1 MQEVNLSNSNIFN
14 NLKRDGTVNKSI
26 VINHKQEISNYKVE
40 NKLFKNKSYLIVLTV
55 MIVEGVLNDIYYA
68 KGEMASSEKDWDTCP
83 VVLNHP
89 SDGFTAKRVEVLE
102 QFGLGTLFGTKFELN
117 EQGKGVLK
125 SNVWFDEEVLKN
137 QTPTLYKRVLNG
149 ETIEVSTGLRLNLI
163 YADAEFNGTS
173 FTWLSSNY
181 VPDHLAILPDD
192 IGACSCKDGCGLR
205 LNVGDTASVESAHT
219 NTYNKEYQD
228 NKENEM
234 ANCNCPEKV
243 AKLME
248 LDTTLNKE
256 DLIALNE
263 AEIDEKL
270 GALEATEVEN
280 TEVEV
285 KEEVAEEV
293 KEEIKEEAVAEEV
306 KVEAKIEEVA
316 PVVISNMEELSKI
329 ADKEFCNKLN
339 EALAFIS
346 NAKAEKVK
354 AILDLPNNK
363 FFKAESLNCKS
374 FDELEGIL
382 ALAKQPINYGLQSN
396 VEVKQNKAEAVV
408 PSIAFPSY

>member
-1 MQEVNLSNSNIFN
+1 M
-14 NLKRDGTVNKSI
+14 
-26 VINHKQEISNYKVE
+26 ISNYKAE
-40 NKLFKNKSYLIVLTV
+40 NKVFKNKSYLIVPTI
-55 MIVEGVLNDIYYA
+55 MIVEGVLNDIYYN
-68 KGEMASSEKDWDTCP
+68 KGDMAYSEKDWDNSP

-89 SDGFTAKRVEVLE
+89 SDGFTAKRYEVLE
-102 QFGLGTLFGTKFELN
+102 QFGLGTLFGTKFEIN
-117 EQGKGVLK
+117 EQGKGILK
-125 SNVWFDEEVLKN
+125 SNVWFDEEVLKK
-137 QTPTLYKRVLNG
+137 QAPALYKRVLNG
-149 ETIEVSTGLRLNLI
+149 ETIEVSTGLRLNLT
-163 YADAEFNGTS
+163 YADAEFNGTR

-205 LNVGDTASVESAHT
+205 LNAGNTPDVESA
-219 NTYNKEYQD
+219 NNITYNEKYQD

-248 LDTTLNKE
+248 IDPTLNKE

-270 GALEATEVEN
+270 GALEATQVENKEEITEKVEAEAEKVEAEVVVEN
-280 TEVEV
+280 TVEAPLVENKVEV
-285 KEEVAEEV
+285 AL
-293 KEEIKEEAVAEEV
+293 
-306 KVEAKIEEVA
+306 
-316 PVVISNMEELSKI
+316 ISNMEELNKI
-329 ADKEFCNKLN
+329 AEPKFCEMLN
-339 EALAFIS
+339 EAVTFIA

-382 ALAKQPINYGLQSN
+382 ALAKQPVNYGLQSN
-396 VEVKQNKAEAVV
+396 VEVSKQNKEEVIV
-408 PSIAFPSY
+408 QKIAFPSY